1 MDELL
6 EVAKSQGPVVL
17 LLVLIIIG
25 GSRAVWVWGWQYR
38 EEITSAAKDLLAMT
52 QERDFWRTAALRGL
66 GTVEKAVNLVERQIQ
81 PPTQAPPP

>member
-17 LLVLIIIG
+17 LLVLIIVG

-38 EEITSAAKDLLAMT
+38 ERIAMAEKDLVAMT
-52 QERDFWRTAALRGL
+52 QERDFWRTSALRGL
-66 GTVEKAVNLVERQIQ
+66 GAVEKAVNLVERQIQ
-81 PPTQAPPP
+81 PPPTLPT